1 MPSKTKPTKEVVK
14 KVEKKNPEVTQAQVD
29 ALWDIVE
36 KVQKD
41 LNYIGEKVERILN
54 RLGLNI

>member
-1 MPSKTKPTKEVVK
+1 MPSKTKPTKELEK

>member
-1 MPSKTKPTKEVVK
+1 MPSKAKPTKEVVK
-14 KVEKKNPEVTQAQVD
+14 KAEKKNPEVTQAQVD

-36 KVQKD
+36 KIQKD

>member
-1 MPSKTKPTKEVVK
+1 MPTEKAVKEKVK
-14 KVEKKNPEVTQAQVD
+14 KKAEKKHPEVTQQQLNAI
-29 ALWDIVE
+29 WDVID

>member
-1 MPSKTKPTKEVVK
+1 MPDKKKKEVK
-14 KVEKKNPEVTQAQVD
+14 KKEPEITQEQINAIWDVVD
-29 ALWDIVE
+29 RI
-36 KVQKD
+36 QYD